1 MPQGFSKHR
10 FVEMGNRHCCLRS
23 VQDLRIHNYRAFF
36 WATSKRDYAGT
47 PSYVSFWHE
56 AVMSGRQSLS
66 ALPRLSDVD
75 LLGNGKRIVYLD
87 P

>member
-1 MPQGFSKHR
+1 MARNG
-10 FVEMGNRHCCLRS
+10 
-23 VQDLRIHNYRAFF
+23 
-36 WATSKRDYAGT
+36 
-47 PSYVSFWHE
+47 HE
-56 AVMSGRQSLS
+56 LGRQSLS